1 MAKIYIMIVVLG
13 FVGGA
18 IFGAKYYYDSTQAK
32 IEQLSKEN
40 AILDTAVRTNE
51 STIAAMAANNE
62 TQQKLNQE
70 LQGQL
75 QQAEAGLDN
84 IRKKLANYDLAK
96 KMIEDPIDME
106 MRINRATERVF
117 REIESDTNAEAQQIK
132 ENLNSQKPVTSTN

>member
-13 FVGGA
+13 LVGGA

-40 AILDTAVRTNE
+40 AILDSAVRTNE
-51 STIAAMAANNE
+51 ETIASMAANNE
-62 TQQKLNQE
+62 AQQKLNQE

-75 QQAEAGLDN
+75 QQAEAGLDS

-96 KMIEDPIDME
+96 KIIEDPIDME
-106 MRINRATERVF
+106 MRINRATDRVF
-117 REIESDTNAEAQQIK
+117 REIESDTNANAQQFQD
-132 ENLNSQKPVTSTN
+132 NLTNQQPSTSTN

>member
-40 AILDTAVRTNE
+40 AILDSAVRTNE

-70 LQGQL
+70 LEG
-75 QQAEAGLDN
+75 
-84 IRKKLANYDLAK
+84 
-96 KMIEDPIDME
+96 
-106 MRINRATERVF
+106 
-117 REIESDTNAEAQQIK
+117 
-132 ENLNSQKPVTSTN
+132 

>member
-51 STIAAMAANNE
+51 STIASMAANNE
-62 TQQKLNQE
+62 AQQKLNQE

-96 KMIEDPIDME
+96 RMIEDPIDME

-117 REIESDTNAEAQQIK
+117 REIESDTNAEAQQFK
-132 ENLNSQKPVTSTN
+132 ENLNSQQPVTSTN

>member
-117 REIESDTNAEAQQIK
+117 REIESDTNAEAQQFQD
-132 ENLNSQKPVTSTN
+132 NLNNQQPTTSTN